1 MNRQQISKR
10 FDSVLRLQFLCG
22 AIILASWL
30 IFWAV
35 ENPVRNVP
43 DLFIYVLTQMN
54 LTVVL
59 LHPLKLLY
67 EDRSSRYHWPVHVM
81 TILAVNCV
89 VVIVSAAVIYRVD
102 GLSFPFIDFLRQSW
116 KFPFVANLVF
126 AFAYEGYKVTTL
138 RLRKRNQQ
146 LQQTIEIETAER
158 ETEAAELQQ
167 AREIQCGLLPKDIPQ
182 LPTFEIAAAWEPA
195 RLVGGDYY
203 DVIQLA
209 KDKLGICIADV
220 VGKGV
225 SAALLMAKVQAS
237 LRAFAS
243 ESASPAYVCR
253 RINSVLCSNLAEG
266 KFVTL
271 FYGVLDQRTRILH
284 YTNAGPSSP
293 TLDRPAG
300 QGETSR
306 ERRSSAGR
314 VLRLEVRRF
323 RDRTRTRRPIAAIH
337 RRDYGSNGA

>member
-81 TILAVNCV
+81 AILAVNCV

-167 AREIQCGLLPKDIPQ
+167 AREIQCGLLPKDIPSYQ
-182 LPTFEIAAAWEPA
+182 HLKSPP
-195 RLVGGDYY
+195 RGNRH
-203 DVIQLA
+203 
-209 KDKLGICIADV
+209 
-220 VGKGV
+220 
-225 SAALLMAKVQAS
+225 AS
-237 LRAFAS
+237 LAA
-243 ESASPAYVCR
+243 
-253 RINSVLCSNLAEG
+253 
-266 KFVTL
+266 T
-271 FYGVLDQRTRILH
+271 T
-284 YTNAGPSSP
+284 TMSSSS
-293 TLDRPAG
+293 LK
-300 QGETSR
+300 TS
-306 ERRSSAGR
+306 
-314 VLRLEVRRF
+314 
-323 RDRTRTRRPIAAIH
+323 
-337 RRDYGSNGA
+337 